1 MDGKTEPTPVDQ
13 KLFLV
18 FIVTFASMTAFEFA
32 AQFLYPFPPDWRSN
46 LITSLFVSGLA
57 VVIAYFPLNSYYVKN
72 VQALSEMERRRSV
85 EKELRES
92 ESRLGSIIRVAP
104 IGIGVESNRII
115 RTVNDQLCRI
125 SGYTAEELTG
135 RSTRILYPAQD
146 DYDFVGLESRAR
158 IVQKGSGEVETRWQ
172 RKDGMIIDV
181 LISSTPVDPSDLSFG
196 VTFTVLDITERK
208 RAETVLRESEN
219 KFATVFR
226 SSPVSLTLVS
236 IPEGTFV
243 DVNDAFL
250 KSTGYSRDEVI
261 GRTSEALGIFADG
274 SERGKMA
281 SALRDRPSVYGLE
294 VKCRV
299 KSGEIRTCLF
309 SSGLI
314 LMGGKPYVLSNV
326 EDITE
331 RRAMESAYQ
340 ALVRS
345 MVGTTGLNSLQKI
358 TENVSSW
365 LGADCV
371 MVGEIQPDNR
381 TVKVLSMLL
390 DGKEIP
396 DFSYSLTGTPSGSV
410 AEKGFC
416 LYPDDVTRLFPESR
430 DLARLN
436 IRGYIGTPLRNSA
449 GQVFGILSALSRSP
463 IQSFPSLQE
472 IMDIIAVKAAAEIER
487 TQIERALRESEEK
500 YRVLADNATDIIWIL
515 DLATRKF
522 TYFSPSVKKIQ
533 GFTPEEAVELPLEK
547 MFTPESYTRA
557 MAELKETLELDKK
570 HQVEHN
576 RIRVFEFQ
584 EFCKDGSVIS
594 TETRMRFIRNADGI
608 PIRLQGIT
616 RDITER
622 KRVEE
627 ALKESEDFNRGLVEN
642 MPDMVTVYGHDR
654 KIRYANLAVTRRL
667 GYSAE
672 ELSGTDI
679 MDYLVPEQRAGI
691 AGVISERLATG
702 NTKSVEVEILGKE
715 GQRLTV
721 ITQGTPVRYH
731 TEPAV
736 LLVLT
741 DISERKAMETA
752 YQAMIRSMVGTTGLN
767 SLQKITENVSSWLG
781 ADCVMVGEIQ
791 PDNPT
796 VKVLSMLLD
805 GKEIPDFSYT
815 LTGTPSG
822 NVAEKG
828 FCLYPDDVTRLF
840 PESRDL
846 ARLNIRG
853 YIGTPLRNSA
863 GQVFGILSALSRS
876 PIQSFPSLQEIMDI
890 IAVKAAAEIERTQI
904 ERALRESEE
913 KFRMVVENSLDGILI
928 VALTGVVLFRNRA
941 LANIFDIGDESY
953 RLGTKNVMGF
963 IAPESRSQVLHD
975 FSLVAQGID
984 SYPVDYQ
991 AITATGRRIWIES
1004 IGKRITFQNSPAILI
1019 SMKDISSRK
1028 RMEEAILRA
1037 NKNLNLLYGI
1047 TRHDINNQLVALNGF
1062 VELLR
1067 MNVPDPAVKGYFSRI
1082 MEASSQ
1088 ITAMIRFT
1096 KEYEEIGVRA
1106 AVWQDL
1112 RALVESAGT
1121 GAMPGQV
1128 ALKNDLPAG
1137 TEVFADPLIVK
1148 VFFNLIDNALR
1159 HGGRITAIRFAL
1171 EERNGDGIIV
1181 CEDDGDGVVREEK
1194 ERIFERGFGKN
1205 TGFGLAISREI
1216 LDITGITIK
1225 ETGEP
1230 GTGARFEMTV
1240 PKGAY
1245 RITGEE
1251 KNPSL

>member
-146 DYDFVGLESRAR
+146 DYDFVGRESRAR

-172 RKDGMIIDV
+172 RKDGTIIDV

-396 DFSYSLTGTPSGSV
+396 DFSYS
-410 AEKGFC
+410 
-416 LYPDDVTRLFPESR
+416 
-430 DLARLN
+430 
-436 IRGYIGTPLRNSA
+436 
-449 GQVFGILSALSRSP
+449 
-463 IQSFPSLQE
+463 
-472 IMDIIAVKAAAEIER
+472 
-487 TQIERALRESEEK
+487 
-500 YRVLADNATDIIWIL
+500 
-515 DLATRKF
+515 
-522 TYFSPSVKKIQ
+522 
-533 GFTPEEAVELPLEK
+533 
-547 MFTPESYTRA
+547 
-557 MAELKETLELDKK
+557 
-570 HQVEHN
+570 
-576 RIRVFEFQ
+576 
-584 EFCKDGSVIS
+584 
-594 TETRMRFIRNADGI
+594 
-608 PIRLQGIT
+608 
-616 RDITER
+616 
-622 KRVEE
+622 
-627 ALKESEDFNRGLVEN
+627 
-642 MPDMVTVYGHDR
+642 
-654 KIRYANLAVTRRL
+654 
-667 GYSAE
+667 
-672 ELSGTDI
+672 
-679 MDYLVPEQRAGI
+679 
-691 AGVISERLATG
+691 
-702 NTKSVEVEILGKE
+702 
-715 GQRLTV
+715 
-721 ITQGTPVRYH
+721 
-731 TEPAV
+731 
-736 LLVLT
+736 
-741 DISERKAMETA
+741 
-752 YQAMIRSMVGTTGLN
+752 
-767 SLQKITENVSSWLG
+767 
-781 ADCVMVGEIQ
+781 
-791 PDNPT
+791 
-796 VKVLSMLLD
+796 
-805 GKEIPDFSYT
+805 